1 MSTPTLPG
9 TPVDCWMD
17 GLPTATLPR
26 ILVLVAAAKITMPF
40 VLPYAVFSS
49 TRLLSPLRMPMP
61 KSSLGVAKPFP
72 VVSFHRSELLL
83 PMIHMP
89 PQARPATAL
98 PFLTATLD
106 PRLIRDDVAVTRMPD
121 MQFVVM
127 VTPSTLPSKVPL

>member
-9 TPVDCWMD
+9 TAVDCWMD

-26 ILVLVAAAKITMPF
+26 TRVLVAGAKITMPF

-89 PQARPATAL
+89 PQERPATAL
-98 PFLTATLD
+98 PFLTDTLD
-106 PRLIRDDVAVTRMPD
+106 PRVIRDDVAVTRMPD
-121 MQFVVM
+121 MQLVVV